1 MRGAAPPVRMRHPPT
16 PGGTGRESRPVPETE
31 AINVDL
37 RGREPPS
44 FIAVEGPIGV
54 GKTTLAKR
62 LAASFN
68 YQTLLEEAEQNP
80 FLEKFYRNREQAAL
94 ATQLFFL
101 FQRAQKIQD
110 LRQADIFEP
119 VRVADFLIDKDP
131 LFARINLS
139 REEFELYQKIYRQT
153 TIDAPRPDLVI
164 YLQASTDVLLS
175 RIDNRGIPSEQAIG
189 RDYLERLN
197 EVYSEFFLY
206 YDEAPLLI
214 VNASEID
221 LANGE
226 TDYRHLVDYLLDI
239 RSGRHYFN
247 PTFFG

>member
-1 MRGAAPPVRMRHPPT
+1 MIEQNG
-16 PGGTGRESRPVPETE
+16 
-31 AINVDL
+31 AINIDL
-37 RGREPPS
+37 KGRTPPA

-54 GKTTLAKR
+54 GKTTLTKR

-68 YQTLLEEAEQNP
+68 YQTLLEEAEENP
-80 FLEKFYRNREQAAL
+80 FLEKFYRNRKQGAL
-94 ATQLFFL
+94 AAQLFFL

-119 VRVADFLIDKDP
+119 VRVSDFLIEKDP
-131 LFARINLS
+131 LFARINLDS
-139 REEFELYQKIYRQT
+139 DEFQLYEKVYHQL
-153 TIDAPRPDLVI
+153 TIDAPKPDLVI

-175 RIDNRGIPSEQAIG
+175 RIESRGIGFEQGID

-206 YDEAPLLI
+206 YDDAPLLI

-221 LANGE
+221 LVNGDG
-226 TDYRHLVDYLLDI
+226 DYRHLVDYLLDI

>member
-1 MRGAAPPVRMRHPPT
+1 LSGDN
-16 PGGTGRESRPVPETE
+16 ET
-31 AINVDL
+31 INVDL
-37 RGREPPS
+37 RGRTPPA
-44 FIAVEGPIGV
+44 FIAIEGPIGV

-62 LAASFN
+62 LADSFN
-68 YQTLLEEAEQNP
+68 YQTLLEDAEQNP
-80 FLEKFYRNREQAAL
+80 FLEKFYSNRRQAAL

-110 LRQADIFEP
+110 MRQADIFEP
-119 VRVADFLIDKDP
+119 VRVSDFLIEKDP
-131 LFARINLS
+131 LFARINLDS
-139 REEFELYQKIYRQT
+139 DEFQLYEKVYHQL

-175 RIDNRGIPSEQAIG
+175 RIEQRGIAAEKAID

-206 YDEAPLLI
+206 YDGAPLLI

-221 LANGE
+221 LANGDR
-226 TDYRHLVDYLLDI
+226 DYHHLVDYMLDI

>member
-1 MRGAAPPVRMRHPPT
+1 MSDSGAISVDLKGRTPPT
-16 PGGTGRESRPVPETE
+16 
-31 AINVDL
+31 
-37 RGREPPS
+37 
-44 FIAVEGPIGV
+44 FIAVEGSIGV

-68 YQTLLEEAEQNP
+68 YATLLEDAEENP

-110 LRQADIFEP
+110 MRQTDIFEP
-119 VRVADFLIDKDP
+119 ARIADFLVEKDP
-131 LFARINLS
+131 LFARINLDQD
-139 REEFELYQKIYRQT
+139 EYQLYEKVYQQL
-153 TIDAPRPDLVI
+153 TIDAPKPDLVV
-164 YLQASTDVLLS
+164 YLQAPTDVLLS
-175 RIDNRGIPSEQAIG
+175 RIDTRGLEIERGIN

-206 YDEAPLLI
+206 YDDAPLLI

-221 LANGE
+221 LANSE
-226 TDYRHLVDYLLDI
+226 ADYKDLVNYLLDI

-247 PTFFG
+247 PTFFR

>member
-1 MRGAAPPVRMRHPPT
+1 M
-16 PGGTGRESRPVPETE
+16 
-31 AINVDL
+31 
-37 RGREPPS
+37 
-44 FIAVEGPIGV
+44 EGPIGV
-54 GKTTLAKR
+54 GKTILAKK

-68 YQTLLEEAEQNP
+68 YNTLLEDAEDNP
-80 FLEKFYRNREQAAL
+80 FLEKFYQNRKQAAL

-101 FQRAQKIQD
+101 FQRTQKIQD
-110 LRQADIFEP
+110 MRQADIFEP
-119 VRVADFLIDKDP
+119 VRVSDFLIEKDP
-131 LFARINLS
+131 LFARVNLE
-139 REEFELYQKIYRQT
+139 RDEFQLYEKVYQQL

-175 RIDNRGIPSEQAIG
+175 RIDSRGLPFERGIE

-206 YDEAPLLI
+206 YDGAPLLI

-221 LANGE
+221 LVNGE

>member
-1 MRGAAPPVRMRHPPT
+1 MEESSAISIDLSGRTPP
-16 PGGTGRESRPVPETE
+16 
-31 AINVDL
+31 A
-37 RGREPPS
+37 

-54 GKTTLAKR
+54 GKTTLTKK

-68 YQTLLEEAEQNP
+68 YQTLLEDAEENP
-80 FLEKFYRNREQAAL
+80 FLEKFYRNPKQAAL

-110 LRQADIFEP
+110 IRQADIFEP
-119 VRVADFLIDKDP
+119 VRVADFLVEKDP
-131 LFARINLS
+131 LFARINL
-139 REEFELYQKIYRQT
+139 EPDEYQLYEKVYQQLI
-153 TIDAPRPDLVI
+153 IDAPPPDLVI

-175 RIDNRGIPSEQAIG
+175 RIESRGISHEQAID

-206 YDEAPLLI
+206 YDGAPLLI

-221 LANGE
+221 LANSE

>member
-1 MRGAAPPVRMRHPPT
+1 MDLKGRTPP
-16 PGGTGRESRPVPETE
+16 
-31 AINVDL
+31 AY
-37 RGREPPS
+37 
-44 FIAVEGPIGV
+44 IAVEGPIGV
-54 GKTTLAKR
+54 GKTTLTKR
-62 LAASFN
+62 LAATFN
-68 YQTLLEEAEQNP
+68 YETLLEEAEQNP
-80 FLEKFYRNREQAAL
+80 FLERFYRNREQAAL

-119 VRVADFLIDKDP
+119 VRVADFLIEKDP
-131 LFARINLS
+131 LFARINLD
-139 REEFELYQKIYRQT
+139 REEYQLYEKVYRQL

-175 RIDNRGIPSEQAIG
+175 RIESRGIAAEQAIE
-189 RDYLERLN
+189 RAYLERLN

-206 YDEAPLLI
+206 YDGAPLLI
-214 VNASEID
+214 VNASQID
-221 LANGE
+221 LVSGDR
-226 TDYRHLVDYLLDI
+226 DYSHLVDYLLDI

>member
-1 MRGAAPPVRMRHPPT
+1 MIGDI
-16 PGGTGRESRPVPETE
+16 ET
-31 AINVDL
+31 INVDL
-37 RGREPPS
+37 RGRTPPA
-44 FIAVEGPIGV
+44 FIAIEGPIGV

-62 LAASFN
+62 LANSFN

-80 FLEKFYRNREQAAL
+80 FLEKFYSNRRQAAL

-101 FQRAQKIQD
+101 FQRTQKIQD
-110 LRQADIFEP
+110 MRQADIFEP
-119 VRVADFLIDKDP
+119 VRVSDFLIEKDP
-131 LFARINLS
+131 LFARINLDS
-139 REEFELYQKIYRQT
+139 DEFQLYEKVYQQL
-153 TIDAPRPDLVI
+153 TIDAPKPDLVI

-175 RIDNRGIPSEQAIG
+175 RIDQRGIAAEKAID

-206 YDEAPLLI
+206 YDGAPLLI

-221 LANGE
+221 LANGDR
-226 TDYRHLVDYLLDI
+226 DYHHLVDYMLDI

>member
-1 MRGAAPPVRMRHPPT
+1 MLI
-16 PGGTGRESRPVPETE
+16 REDS

-37 RGREPPS
+37 RGRTPPS
-44 FIAVEGPIGV
+44 FIAIEGPIGV
-54 GKTTLAKR
+54 GKTVLAKR
-62 LAASFN
+62 LANSFN
-68 YQTLLEEAEQNP
+68 YQTLLEDAGENP
-80 FLEKFYRNREQAAL
+80 FLKNFYHNRKQAAL

-110 LRQADIFEP
+110 MRQADIFEP
-119 VRVADFLIDKDP
+119 VRVSDFLIEKDP
-131 LFARINLS
+131 LFARINLD
-139 REEFELYQKIYRQT
+139 RDEFLLYEKVFHQL
-153 TIDAPRPDLVI
+153 TIDAPKPDLVI

-175 RIDNRGIPSEQAIG
+175 RIDNRGIAYEQGIDRA
-189 RDYLERLN
+189 YLERLN

-206 YDEAPLLI
+206 YDGAPLLI

-221 LANGE
+221 LVNGDS
-226 TDYRHLVDYLLDI
+226 DYNHLVDYLLDI

>member
-1 MRGAAPPVRMRHPPT
+1 MPNT
-16 PGGTGRESRPVPETE
+16 Q

-37 RGREPPS
+37 KGRKPPA
-44 FIAVEGPIGV
+44 FIAVEGSIGV
-54 GKTTLAKR
+54 GKTTLAKK

-68 YQTLLEEAEQNP
+68 YTVLLEEAEENP
-80 FLEKFYRNREQAAL
+80 FLEKFYQRRTQGAL

-110 LRQADIFEP
+110 MRQTDIFEQA
-119 VRVADFLIDKDP
+119 RVTDLLIEKDP
-131 LFARINLS
+131 LFAKINLD
-139 REEFELYQKIYRQT
+139 RDEYKLYDKVYKQL
-153 TIDAPRPDLVI
+153 TIDAPKPDLVL

-175 RIDNRGIPSEQAIG
+175 RIENRGLAMERNIDRG
-189 RDYLERLN
+189 YLERLN

-206 YDEAPLLI
+206 YDDAPLLI

-221 LANGE
+221 LANSAA
-226 TDYRHLVDYLLDI
+226 DYKDLVNYLLDI

-247 PTFFG
+247 PTFFR

>member
-1 MRGAAPPVRMRHPPT
+1 M
-16 PGGTGRESRPVPETE
+16 RESS
-31 AINVDL
+31 AIKIDL
-37 RGREPPS
+37 KGRTPPS
-44 FIAVEGPIGV
+44 YIAVEGPIGV
-54 GKTTLAKR
+54 GKTTLTKR
-62 LAASFN
+62 LAGTFN

-80 FLEKFYRNREQAAL
+80 FLERFYRNRQQAAL

-119 VRVADFLIDKDP
+119 VRVADFLIEKDP
-131 LFARINLS
+131 LFARINLD
-139 REEFELYQKIYRQT
+139 REEFQLYEKVYQQL
-153 TIDAPRPDLVI
+153 TIDSPKPDLVI

-175 RIDNRGIPSEQAIG
+175 RIDSRGIAAEQDIE

-206 YDEAPLLI
+206 YDDAPLLI
-214 VNASEID
+214 VNASELD
-221 LANGE
+221 LANSDA
-226 TDYRHLVDYLLDI
+226 DYIHLVDYLLET